1 MPTCGY
7 TCPKCE
13 GRGFDD
19 EMKDCDWCQINSE
32 EQSNDI
38 DTITEEQS
46 I

>member
-19 EMKDCDWCQINSE
+19 QLNECDWCNVSSIENTDEDQNILDE
-32 EQSNDI
+32 E
-38 DTITEEQS
+38 E
-46 I
+46 